1 MSETR
6 RQFVVN
12 SCQTLSLLTVA
23 GLLDACGGD
32 SPTSPSPSVPA
43 LPRINAPVVNNAISL
58 NVDSGSPLAN
68 VGSAALVDT
77 SSGSFLVAHTAVDTF
92 VALTAVCTHEACTVT
107 GYENQTY
114 TCPCHGSQYNTGG
127 SVIRGPASRPL
138 RQFPA
143 SVAGT
148 TLTVTVV

>member
-6 RQFVVN
+6 RQFVVHG
-12 SCQTLSLLTVA
+12 CQTLSLLTVA
-23 GLLDACGGD
+23 GLLDGCGGD
-32 SPTSPSPSVPA
+32 SGTSPSPSVPA
-43 LPRINAPVVNNAISL
+43 LPRLNAPVVNNAISL
-58 NVDSGSPLAN
+58 TVDSGSPLAN

-77 SSGSFLVAHTAVDTF
+77 TSGSFLVAHTAVDTF
-92 VALTAVCTHEACTVT
+92 VALTAVCTHEQCTIT

-127 SVIRGPASRPL
+127 SVVRGPAPRSL

-143 SVAGT
+143 SLAGT